1 MPDSNGQVIADFFES
16 WGNGTMLAAFEK
28 YIADDARWLN
38 SGLPDCVG
46 KPACLALAEKFAAPF
61 PTIQVDIRSLAV
73 RGDAVLTER
82 VDRLVPADGSA
93 SVDVEVA
100 GSFRLLD
107 GKIHYWYDYFDPRPF
122 VAAFGG

>member
-1 MPDSNGQVIADFFES
+1 MPESNGRIIAEFFES
-16 WGNGTMLAAFEK
+16 WGDGTMLAAFDE

-46 KPACLALAEKFAAPF
+46 KAACLALAEKFVAPF
-61 PTIQVDIRSLAV
+61 PIIEVDIRSLAV
-73 RGDAVLTER
+73 HGDAVLTER
-82 VDRLVPADGSA
+82 VDRLVPADGSE

-107 GKIHYWYDYFDPRPF
+107 GKIVYWYDYFDPRPF
-122 VAAFGG
+122 AAAFGG

>member
-1 MPDSNGQVIADFFES
+1 MPERLEKVIEDFFES
-16 WGNGTMLAAFEK
+16 WGNGTMVAAFEK
-28 YIADDARWLN
+28 YVAGDARWLN
-38 SGLPDCVG
+38 SGLPDWVG
-46 KPACLALAEKFAAPF
+46 KAACMALAAKFAAPF
-61 PTIQVDIRSLAV
+61 PTIQVDNRSLTV

-82 VDRLVPADGSA
+82 LDRLVPADGSA

-100 GSFRLLD
+100 GSFRLLA